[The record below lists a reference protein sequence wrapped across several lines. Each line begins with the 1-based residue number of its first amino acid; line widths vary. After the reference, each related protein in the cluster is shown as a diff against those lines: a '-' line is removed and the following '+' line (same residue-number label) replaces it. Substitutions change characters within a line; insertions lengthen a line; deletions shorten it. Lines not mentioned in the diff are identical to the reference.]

1 MKLWPPPRSARVF
14 VFGCY
19 AGFMFVGTH
28 WPALT
33 IPVPGRPDLL
43 VHVVLFGL
51 WTAMC
56 IWAEPFGPM
65 LSLRNILASQLL
77 SVVYSG
83 VDEGLQA
90 VPFIRRAAAL
100 DDFGANTCGVLA
112 VTLIALTLR
121 RFLHRGADSQASV
134 FSERF
139 T

>member
-1 MKLWPPPRSARVF
+1 MKFWPLPCSFRVF
-14 VFGCY
+14 LFGCY

-33 IPVPGRPDLL
+33 IPVPGRPDLM
-43 VHVVLFGL
+43 VHLVLFGL

-56 IWAEPFGPM
+56 IGAEPFGPM
-65 LSLRNILASQLL
+65 LSLRNILASQLV
-77 SVVYSG
+77 SVIYAG
-83 VDEGLQA
+83 IDEGLQA

-112 VTLIALTLR
+112 VTLFALTLR
-121 RFLHRGADSQASV
+121 RFLHRAGNSQTNDL
-134 FSERF
+134 SERP